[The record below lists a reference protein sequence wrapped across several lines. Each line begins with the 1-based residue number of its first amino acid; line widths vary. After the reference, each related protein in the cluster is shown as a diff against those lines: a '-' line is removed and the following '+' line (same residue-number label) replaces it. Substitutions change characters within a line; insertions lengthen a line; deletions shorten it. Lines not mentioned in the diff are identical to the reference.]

1 MRCAAE
7 LARMGME
14 MEEGLSQRVKPSQKK
29 TMRLGLAV
37 QQVGVGSKTT
47 ESFMHREIQKANL
60 PLLPELPDTAKPL
73 EKELKLAMWF
83 WVTDIKTQ

>member
-1 MRCAAE
+1 
-7 LARMGME
+7 
-14 MEEGLSQRVKPSQKK
+14 
-29 TMRLGLAV
+29 
-37 QQVGVGSKTT
+37 
-47 ESFMHREIQKANL
+47 MHREIQKANL